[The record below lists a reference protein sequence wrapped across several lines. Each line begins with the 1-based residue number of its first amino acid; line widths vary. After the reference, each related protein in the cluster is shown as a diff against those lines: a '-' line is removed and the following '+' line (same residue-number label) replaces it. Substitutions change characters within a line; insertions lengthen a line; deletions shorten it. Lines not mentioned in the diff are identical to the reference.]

1 MHAWA
6 GAVLSLLLAILG
18 LSGALLVFEDDYLRA
33 SFPPARI
40 EVPADPATLGQI
52 AERAEA
58 TFGAGAILSIRFAD
72 TGFGLTEVRL
82 KSGGGAYLDGAGELV
97 VPWAGNGRPEV
108 WLFDLH
114 HHLLVGE
121 TGEIVTG
128 IAGLA
133 AVLLTITGLIA
144 LWPARRMQGLRIWPR
159 TPQRR
164 ELLASHRNLGL
175 MAAVPLLWFAISGA
189 GMVFS
194 EQTRAVLSVLNG
206 PQTSAA
212 TTAPATLAAGPG
224 DLDWTTA
231 LTQAQ
236 AQFPQARIRFA
247 VWPRG
252 SRSEA
257 SVRLRQPGEWHPNG
271 RSSVSF
277 DPASQRLLA
286 VSDAR
291 TAPRSDQVYNG
302 FYPLHAARIG
312 TGLAARLYDM
322 LTALT
327 GLALFALGAL
337 GCYAFLVKRVGA
349 FRRLRTASAR
359 EWRTR

>member
-6 GAVLSLLLAILG
+6 GAVLSGLLAILG

-33 SFPPARI
+33 SFAPARI
-40 EVPADPATLGQI
+40 AVSADPATLGRI

-58 TFGAGAILSIRFAD
+58 SFGLDAIRSIRFAD
-72 TGFGLTEVRL
+72 AEFGLTEVRL
-82 KSGGGAYLDGAGELV
+82 KSGGGAYLDGSGAIIE
-97 VPWAGNGRPEV
+97 PWSGNARPEV

-114 HHLLVGE
+114 HRLLAGE

-144 LWPARRMQGLRIWPR
+144 LWPARRAQGLRIWPR

-175 MAAVPLLWFAISGA
+175 MAAVPLLLFAITGA

-194 EQTRAVLSVLNG
+194 PQTRAVLSILDG
-206 PQTSAA
+206 PMAA
-212 TTAPATLAAGPG
+212 EPGIAAAVTAPAAGPG
-224 DLDWTTA
+224 DIDWTLA
-231 LTQAQ
+231 LARAQ
-236 AQFPQARIRFA
+236 DEFPQAQIRLA

-252 SRSEA
+252 TRAEA

-271 RSSVSF
+271 RTSVSF
-277 DPASQRLLA
+277 DPASQTVLA
-286 VSDAR
+286 VHDAR
-291 TAPRSDQVYNG
+291 TAPRGEQVYNG

-312 TGLAARLYDM
+312 SGLAARLYDTA
-322 LTALT
+322 TALT
-327 GLALFALGAL
+327 GLALFVLGAL
-337 GCYAFLVKRVGA
+337 GCYAFLAKRVGA
-349 FRRLRTASAR
+349 FRRVRTA
-359 EWRTR
+359 